1 MVFISFST
9 NLSSCSSWA
18 LLTPHSA
25 TFFETMLGM
34 SLHTL
39 KHGNSDFAWLD
50 YLVLLFTAAL
60 LWGAAWNILC
70 MVPRP
75 WKSREEQRA
84 HELLLRDEVCIAL
97 NKVWKVLATRIKMAI
112 TSNTSDHQNFEQDMN
127 FGCRLWKHK
136 AKQTKQCSFLL
147 HLKLTSHSPRK
158 SQVSMKLA
166 KELYDNLSDLYL
178 WHSLTIVQ
186 VRSCKAVPAF
196 NSDVVKITVNTSDT
210 CSHSKYTAEKNSEKQ
225 PLTHEPLR
233 SSIPEFGTSEV
244 RDTGLCVL
252 RDIGL
257 CVLPVAVVLCATD
270 VLKSFR
276 LKAWRRQNYRI
287 QVPVHRIT
295 LNILN
300 QKSTEYIHI
309 YIYIW
314 CIPCETSTSW
324 TQPTRD
330 S

>member
-50 YLVLLFTAAL
+50 YLVLLFTAAP

-70 MVPRP
+70 MGPRP

-112 TSNTSDHQNFEQDMN
+112 TSNTSDHRNFEQDMN

-136 AKQTKQCSFLL
+136 AKQTKQCSFLF

-178 WHSLTIVQ
+178 WHSLT
-186 VRSCKAVPAF
+186 
-196 NSDVVKITVNTSDT
+196 
-210 CSHSKYTAEKNSEKQ
+210 
-225 PLTHEPLR
+225 
-233 SSIPEFGTSEV
+233 
-244 RDTGLCVL
+244 LCL
-252 RDIGL
+252 
-257 CVLPVAVVLCATD
+257 
-270 VLKSFR
+270 
-276 LKAWRRQNYRI
+276 
-287 QVPVHRIT
+287 
-295 LNILN
+295 
-300 QKSTEYIHI
+300 
-309 YIYIW
+309 
-314 CIPCETSTSW
+314 
-324 TQPTRD
+324 
-330 S
+330 